1 MDYKYSD
8 ADSRL
13 KKTSTGNVLVKYD
26 EDVIEQSIKT
36 IFATISGERVRSPFG
51 SNLIRFLFD
60 PMNKTTTK
68 RIRRTILGSIEQYE
82 PRVELL
88 NVEVIPFYDNHYY
101 EVIIQYRIIGLKG
114 LFETYTKLRQLTT

>member
-13 KKTSTGNVLVKYD
+13 RKTSTGNVLVKYD

-114 LFETYTKLRQLTT
+114 LFETSTKLRQLTT